1 MVSFSRRVI
10 RLKIGVVNCSDLNM
24 AVTIFSVLTSY
35 LQNQNI
41 RVIDNLNDNFNGC

>member
-24 AVTIFSVLTSY
+24 AVTIFSLLTSY

-41 RVIDNLNDNFNGC
+41 RVIVNLIDNFNGC